1 MRGMDPA
8 LRRDDGKDFLPYLS
22 LRFLFL
28 GWCIIKLKFFMLD
41 FLYYSVLILLAYFVG
56 VLLNLDFSASDT
68 SEYELKRRARDGD
81 GFAKKE
87 AWAKKHLD
95 EVKLSV
101 KLAVLFLEAGL
112 IFLISLRFKVWVGLL
127 ILVVVFGLMRFLALQ
142 SYSKKMMAFWR
153 KQVIVRAQPLVKF
166 FRTLLKPLFKK
177 SLKDVENT
185 KAYYSEEEFVYKFE
199 MDSDVLGESLRTRI
213 GRVLKGSKTK
223 AKDVMLGIGEVPK
236 VDLNLS
242 LTPIVYDELHQKGY
256 DMALVFQGAESNLVG
271 LLHLSG
277 AEAVAQMNSSSAIR
291 VGDKMEQGLQYVK
304 DDVCLDDIIDGF
316 LKGGQNAVLVTGSGG
331 QVVGVITARKLLAWV
346 SGG

>member
-1 MRGMDPA
+1 
-8 LRRDDGKDFLPYLS
+8 
-22 LRFLFL
+22 
-28 GWCIIKLKFFMLD
+28 
-41 FLYYSVLILLAYFVG
+41 
-56 VLLNLDFSASDT
+56 
-68 SEYELKRRARDGD
+68 
-81 GFAKKE
+81 
-87 AWAKKHLD
+87 
-95 EVKLSV
+95 
-101 KLAVLFLEAGL
+101 
-112 IFLISLRFKVWVGLL
+112 
-127 ILVVVFGLMRFLALQ
+127 VVVFGLMRFLALQ